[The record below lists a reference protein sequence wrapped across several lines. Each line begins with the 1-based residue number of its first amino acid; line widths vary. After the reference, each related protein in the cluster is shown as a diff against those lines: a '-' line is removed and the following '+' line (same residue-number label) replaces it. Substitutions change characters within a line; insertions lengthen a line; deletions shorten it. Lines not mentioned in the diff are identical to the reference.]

1 MKYSKIIVTFAL
13 MAFFVSGCAAVT
25 NTLKN
30 SVQLY
35 GTPWKLVQMNGNQ
48 VVIPANADNAT
59 LALSAADNN
68 FGGTGSCNTF
78 SGNYVI
84 NGSQLSLQ
92 NLGSTKMNCDNMS
105 IEIDYFQALKSVTS
119 YKIVDK
125 SLYLY
130 SGSNAVLVFEA
141 YVKY

>member
-1 MKYSKIIVTFAL
+1 MKYSKIIVSFVIL
-13 MAFFVSGCAAVT
+13 AFFVSGCAAVT
-25 NTLKN
+25 STLKN

-48 VVIPANADNAT
+48 VVIPANVDNAT
-59 LALSAADNN
+59 LAISATDNN

-78 SGNYVI
+78 FGTYVI
-84 NGSQLSLQ
+84 NGSQISFQ

-105 IEIDYFQALKSVTS
+105 IEIDYFQALKSVNS

>member
-1 MKYSKIIVTFAL
+1 MKYSKIIVAFAL
-13 MAFFVSGCAAVT
+13 MAFFVSGCATVT
-25 NTLKN
+25 NTFKD

-35 GTPWKLVQMNGNQ
+35 GTPWKLVQMNGKQ

-59 LALSAADNN
+59 LAISAADSK
-68 FGGTGSCNTF
+68 FGGTGSCNSF
-78 SGNYVI
+78 FGNYVI
-84 NGSQLSLQ
+84 NGSQISFQ

-105 IEIDYFQALKSVTS
+105 IEIDYFQALHSVTS